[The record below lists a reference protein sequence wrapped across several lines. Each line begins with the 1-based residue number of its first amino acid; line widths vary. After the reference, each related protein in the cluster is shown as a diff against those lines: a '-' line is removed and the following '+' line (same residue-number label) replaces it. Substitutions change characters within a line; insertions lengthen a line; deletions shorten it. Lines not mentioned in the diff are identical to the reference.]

1 MATYSLEEKTIV
13 LKPGDDVALL
23 KERLE
28 SQTVLGYNG
37 QKIFLSADI
46 PAGHKVALKAI
57 RRDNPVRR
65 YGQVIGFAT
74 TDIVAGEHVHVHN
87 VGVRNFDRDYK
98 FASEA
103 EPTKFYPENRT
114 FMGFLRDDGR
124 VGTRNNIAVIS
135 TSNCSASV
143 SRYIAEKFKNGGLK
157 DYPNVDDVFAV
168 NPKGGCS
175 TKYGGED
182 VLQLQR
188 VLAGFAQHP
197 NVASYI
203 IVALG
208 CEVNQA
214 DSLIENQELGAPS
227 VITIQGCGGI
237 QKTVEL
243 GVKKVE
249 SLLSYANQFR
259 RTKQPLSA
267 LILATECG
275 GSDAHSGITGN
286 PALGIAADEL
296 VKYGGT
302 VILGE
307 TPEIYGAEHLL
318 TRRTKNETIGK
329 KLVERVKWWENYVAM
344 HNAEIN
350 NNPTPGNNEGGLTT
364 IYEKSLGAI
373 AKGGTNTVNEVYL
386 YAEQVTEKGLVF
398 MDTPGNDPASVT
410 GMIAGGANIVAFTT
424 GRGSVFGFK
433 PAPSIKIAT
442 NSALYNKMVDDM
454 DVNSGVILEGVSV
467 KDVGRVIFEEI
478 VEIASGKKTKSELS
492 DVGEEEFS
500 PWVLGPIL

>member
-1 MATYSLEEKTIV
+1 MATYSLEEKAII
-13 LKPGDDVALL
+13 LKTNDDVALL

-28 SQTVLGYNG
+28 TQTILEYNG
-37 QKIFLSADI
+37 EKISLSADI
-46 PAGHKVALKAI
+46 PAGHKVALKEI
-57 RRDNPVRR
+57 RRDNPIRK
-65 YGQVIGFAT
+65 YGQIIGFAT
-74 TDIVAGEHVHVHN
+74 ADITAGEHVHHHN
-87 VGVRNFDRDYK
+87 VGMKDFDRDYR

-103 EPTKFYPENRT
+103 KPTEFYRENRT

-124 VGTRNNIAVIS
+124 VGVRNYIAIIA

-143 SRYIAEKFKNGGLK
+143 SRYIAERFKNGDLK
-157 DYPNVDDVFAV
+157 DYPNVDGVFAV

-175 TKYGGED
+175 TKHDGED
-182 VLQLQR
+182 ILQLQR
-188 VLAGFAQHP
+188 VLAGFSQHP

-203 IVALG
+203 IVGLG

-214 DSLIENQELGAPS
+214 DNLIENQKLGVPS
-227 VITIQGCGGI
+227 VITIQECGGI
-237 QKTVEL
+237 QKTVEV

-249 SLLSYANQFR
+249 RLLSYANQFQ
-259 RTKQPLSA
+259 RTKQPVSA
-267 LILATECG
+267 LMLATECG
-275 GSDAHSGITGN
+275 GSDANSGITAN
-286 PALGIAADEL
+286 PALGVAADEL

-318 TRRTKNETIGK
+318 TRRAKNEDIGK
-329 KLVERVKWWENYVAM
+329 KLVERVKWWQKYTAM

-350 NNPTPGNNEGGLTT
+350 NNPTPGNAKGGLTT

-373 AKGGTNTVNEVYL
+373 AKGGTTTVNEVYL

-410 GMIAGGANIVAFTT
+410 GMVAGTANIVVFTT

-442 NSALYNKMVDDM
+442 NSKLYNNMVDDM
-454 DVNSGVILEGVSV
+454 DINAGVILEGTSV
-467 KDVGRVIFEEI
+467 KDVGRLIFEEI
-478 VEIASGKKTKSELS
+478 IAVASGKKSKSELS

>member
-1 MATYSLEEKTIV
+1 MANYSLEEKAIV

-28 SQTVLGYNG
+28 AQTALEYDGRE
-37 QKIFLSADI
+37 ICLSSDI
-46 PAGHKVALKAI
+46 PTGHKVALRAI
-57 RRDNPVRR
+57 QRDNPIRK
-65 YGQVIGFAT
+65 YGQIIGFAT
-74 TDIVAGEHVHVHN
+74 ADIVAGEHVHHHN
-87 VGVRNFDRDYK
+87 VGMKDFARDYR
-98 FASEA
+98 FAREA
-103 EPTKFYPENRT
+103 KPTEFYRENST
-114 FMGFLRDDGR
+114 FMGFLRDNGQ
-124 VGTRNNIAVIS
+124 VGSRNYIAVIA

-143 SRYIAEKFKNGGLK
+143 SRYIADKFKNGGLNA
-157 DYPNVDDVFAV
+157 YPNVDGIFAV

-175 TKYGGED
+175 TKEGGED
-182 VLQLQR
+182 LLQLQR
-188 VLAGFAQHP
+188 VLAGFACHP

-203 IVALG
+203 IVGLG

-214 DSLIENQELGAPS
+214 DSLIENQELGAPA
-227 VITIQGCGGI
+227 VMTIQECGGT
-237 QKTVEL
+237 QKTVEF
-243 GVKKVE
+243 GVKEVE
-249 SLLSYANQFR
+249 RLLSYANQFQ
-259 RTKQPLSA
+259 RTEQPISA
-267 LILATECG
+267 LMLATECG
-275 GSDAHSGITGN
+275 GSDANSGITGN
-286 PALGIAADEL
+286 PGLGVAADEL

-318 TRRTKNETIGK
+318 TRRAKSEAIGR
-329 KLVERVKWWENYVAM
+329 KLVDRVKWWENYTAK

-350 NNPTPGNNEGGLTT
+350 NNPTPGNAKGGLTT

-373 AKGGTNTVNEVYL
+373 AKGGTSTVNEVYL

-410 GMIAGGANIVAFTT
+410 GMVAGGANIVVFTT

-442 NSALYNKMVDDM
+442 NSALYNNMADDM
-454 DVNSGVILEGVSV
+454 DINAGVILEGVSV
-467 KDVGRVIFEEI
+467 KSVGRLIFEEI
-478 VEIASGKKTKSELS
+478 VDVASGKKTKSELS

-500 PWVLGPIL
+500 PWVLGPIM